1 MYQILSCISDDHR
14 PVMLL
19 IAALICAFGSVIS
32 LSIGRRAL
40 PMEDGSRRWR
50 LMLAGLSTGLTIWS
64 THFAAMLAYAPGVEV
79 RFNGPVM
86 LASAGLAIAISGCA
100 WLILSVQGRWRG
112 YLGGAMI
119 GLALC
124 AAHFIDM
131 TALRIEGL
139 VRQDPVLLAAAL
151 AFGLPF
157 CIATG
162 VLAHRWHR
170 ATLPGAAA
178 CMTIGTLG
186 LHLLAMSALQITP
199 TAATRFTAMDL
210 DMGGL
215 TLLVILSSTFIL
227 LVGAGLALHD
237 VNLAR
242 ATSLERERLRR
253 SEEHHRFSVALS
265 PQIPWIAD
273 PRGQILEISPRW
285 SEIVGQPVHK
295 ALGFGWCDQVHPD
308 DLGEVLEV
316 WKHAIG
322 SGDDARADVRY
333 RLRRHDGEYRWF
345 RARARPRRDE
355 NGEIMLW
362 YGSLEDIDEQVRA
375 EAALRASEE
384 RYRLASLAANDV
396 IWDMCLKTDV
406 VHLSGA
412 VSKVLGFPDMP
423 DGAPRDW
430 WSDRLHPEDRERV
443 LEDLEAT
450 FASEAD
456 CWTQECRVRDQH
468 ERYLDVLVR
477 GYAVR
482 DADGT
487 PVRLVGSL
495 LNITA
500 RKRSEDEL
508 RWSAHHDPLTHLPNR
523 KLFSLKLDAALA
535 EATAKVSEI
544 ALVVVDIDG
553 FKTLNDT
560 LGHAA
565 GDAALIEVGRR
576 LKEGAPEHAT
586 VARLGGD
593 EFAIILP
600 GPTSGLQSD
609 LLARIQQAMVMPLPF
624 EGQEIDITLSIGAA
638 RFPAD
643 GDCSETLLK
652 SADLALY
659 AAKSEG
665 VGNARLF
672 ELDMRQMA
680 EIQKQM
686 RNSAREALLQRQ
698 IVPYYQP
705 KICLRDGSIIGFEAL
720 LRRHGPDGQI
730 LRPSTIQAAFDDPR
744 LAPELTETMLEQIV
758 ADMASWQRSGHDFGR
773 IAMNGSPEDF
783 RRGDLASRILAA
795 LAREG
800 VSPSRFEL
808 EITETVFLGRHAD
821 QVGAA
826 LRTLR
831 SEGVTIAL
839 DDFGTGYASLTHL
852 KQFQVDVLKI
862 DQSFVSRLISE
873 QQQDAAIVGALID
886 LAKNLSIQTVA
897 EGVETQMQAFM
908 LRRRGCDVGQGY
920 FFSQPLAAADI
931 VPFMEAWQPQA
942 ALGDWPAEPRSVE
955 VR

>member
-19 IAALICAFGSVIS
+19 IAGLICAFGSVIS

-40 PMEDGSRRWR
+40 PMEDASRRWR

-79 RFNGPVM
+79 RFNGRVM
-86 LASAGLAIAISGCA
+86 LASAGLAIATSGCA
-100 WLILSVQGRWRG
+100 WLILSVQDRWRG
-112 YLGGAMI
+112 YLGGALI
-119 GLALC
+119 GLGLC
-124 AAHFIDM
+124 AAHFTDM
-131 TALRIEGL
+131 SALRIEGV
-139 VRQDPVLLAAAL
+139 VRQDRALLVAAI
-151 AFGLPF
+151 AFGMPF
-157 CIATG
+157 CIASG
-162 VLAHRWHR
+162 VLANRWHR
-170 ATLPGAAA
+170 PTLPWAAA
-178 CMTIGTLG
+178 CLTIGTMG
-186 LHLLAMSALQITP
+186 LHLLAMSALRITP
-199 TAATRFTAMDL
+199 TAATRFSAMDL
-210 DMGGL
+210 DIGGL

-237 VNLAR
+237 INLAR
-242 ATSLERERLRR
+242 ATSLDRERLRR
-253 SEEHHRFSVALS
+253 SEEHHQFSVALS

-273 PRGQILEISPRW
+273 PQGQVLEISPRW
-285 SEIVGQPVHK
+285 SEVVGAPLHK
-295 ALGFGWCDQVHPD
+295 ALGFGWCDKVHPD
-308 DLGEVLEV
+308 DLREVLEV
-316 WKHAIG
+316 WNYAIG
-322 SGDDARADVRY
+322 SGDDARPDVRY
-333 RLRRHDGEYRWF
+333 RLLRPDGEYRWF

-355 NGEIMLW
+355 SGEIMLW

-384 RYRLASLAANDV
+384 RYRLASMAANDV
-396 IWDMCLKTDV
+396 IWDLCIETGV
-406 VHLSGA
+406 VEFSGA
-412 VSKVLGFPDMP
+412 VASVLGYPDMP
-423 DGAPRDW
+423 DGASREW

-443 LEDLEAT
+443 LADLDAT
-450 FASEAD
+450 LDSGAD
-456 CWTQECRVRDQH
+456 CWTQELRLRAQDG
-468 ERYLDVLVR
+468 RYIDMLSR

-482 DADGT
+482 AADRS

-495 LNITA
+495 MDITA

-523 KLFSLKLDAALA
+523 KLFSLKLDIALA
-535 EATAKVSEI
+535 EATARACEI
-544 ALVVVDIDG
+544 GLVVVDIDG

-576 LKEGAPEHAT
+576 LKAGAPDHAT

-600 GPTSGLQSD
+600 GLVTELQAD
-609 LLARIQQAMVMPLPF
+609 LLGRIQQAMAMPLPF

-672 ELDMRQMA
+672 EPDMRQTA

-705 KICLRDGSIIGFEAL
+705 QICLRDGTIIGFEAL
-720 LRRHGPDGQI
+720 LRRRGPDGEI

-744 LAPELTETMLEQIV
+744 LAPELTESMLEQIV

-783 RRGDLASRILAA
+783 RRGDLAPRILAA
-795 LAREG
+795 LARGG
-800 VSPSRFEL
+800 VSPTRFEM

-831 SEGVTIAL
+831 GEGVTIAL

-852 KQFQVDVLKI
+852 KQFPVDVLKI
-862 DQSFVSRLISE
+862 DQSFISRLISE

-920 FFSQPLAAADI
+920 CFSKPLAAEDI
-931 VPFMEAWQPQA
+931 APFIEAWQPEA
-942 ALGDWPAEPRSVE
+942 ALGDWHARPRSAE